1 MGLLDQ
7 LGGGLLGGAGG
18 SGASG
23 GGGQGQIIGA
33 VLQMLQGQSGGMAGV
48 LSSFEHAGFGGVA
61 QSWIHDGPNLPVSP
75 DQVGQALGPGAVG
88 DLASKL
94 GVSHQEAAGHLSQLL
109 PQIMDHLSPEGRA
122 PADGG
127 MGALGG
133 LLSQFGGGR

>member
-18 SGASG
+18 GGAS

-33 VLQMLQGQSGGMAGV
+33 VLQMLQGQSGGMGGV
-48 LSSFEHAGFGGVA
+48 LSSFERAGLGGIA
-61 QSWIHDGPNLPVSP
+61 QSWIHEGPNQPVSP
-75 DQVGQALGPGAVG
+75 DQVNQALGPGPVD

-109 PQIMDHLSPEGRA
+109 PQIMDHLSPGGQA

-127 MGALGG
+127 VGGVGG
-133 LLSQFGGGR
+133 LLSQLGGGR